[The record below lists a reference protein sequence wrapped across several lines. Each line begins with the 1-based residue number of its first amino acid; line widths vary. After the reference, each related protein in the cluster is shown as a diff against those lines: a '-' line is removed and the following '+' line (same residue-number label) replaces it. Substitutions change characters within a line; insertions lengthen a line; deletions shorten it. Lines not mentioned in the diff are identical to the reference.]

1 MKNVLKY
8 FKENPIVAL
17 LLTATLIMGLSVEN
31 FASWGNMS
39 NLIANTTIRF
49 VIALGVSGCLITK
62 GTDLS
67 AGRQVGLAG
76 CIAGILIQRGD
87 YTGRVSP
94 FPEMNMWLILLIVVV
109 IGAFIGYVSLRP
121 SEYWMTR
128 IGVMEVLQKIAAQK
142 WSRHLVNLGREKA

>member
-1 MKNVLKY
+1 MKKFLSY

-17 LLTATLIMGLSVEN
+17 LLVATLVMGIGVEN
-31 FASWGNMS
+31 FASWGNLS

-87 YTGRVSP
+87 YAGRVSP
-94 FPEMNMWLILLIVVV
+94 FPEMNMWLILLIVLV
-109 IGAFIGYVSLRP
+109 
-121 SEYWMTR
+121 TQHR
-128 IGVMEVLQKIAAQK
+128 I
-142 WSRHLVNLGREKA
+142 R